1 VRRIGLGT
9 VAFPSLESQPIP
21 ELSYAQGMDL
31 DQWEQDLDRIS
42 GQKREKGTIEFLI
55 DGDEYFP
62 RLTTSFENARESID
76 IRTYIF
82 DNDDYAVEV
91 ADFLKRR
98 SADVKVRVMIDALG
112 NLLAT
117 QADAES
123 APLHHAP
130 PMSMESYLEQD
141 SEIAVRS
148 RANPWLSGDHTKTTI
163 IDRKIAFVGGMNIGR
178 EYRYDWHDLMMQVT
192 GPIVDRLQHDSDKAW
207 ARAGILGDVANF
219 FRFLAGKKHSAD
231 DEGMQFVPVHPEFRL
246 ADLSAHSRPSVDPAT
261 TS

>member
-1 VRRIGLGT
+1 
-9 VAFPSLESQPIP
+9 
-21 ELSYAQGMDL
+21 
-31 DQWEQDLDRIS
+31 
-42 GQKREKGTIEFLI
+42 
-55 DGDEYFP
+55 
-62 RLTTSFENARESID
+62 LTTSFENARESID

-178 EYRYDWHDLMMQVT
+178 EYRYEWHDLMMQVT

-207 ARAGILGDVANF
+207 ARAGILGDLANF
-219 FRFLAGKKHSAD
+219 FRFLAGKSTAPTMKLCNSSA
-231 DEGMQFVPVHPEFRL
+231 VHPQFRF
-246 ADLSAHSRPSVDPAT
+246 ADLSGTARGHPSIQQL
-261 TS
+261 S